1 MYMPFK
7 NLFSV
12 LMVVSL
18 SNFFTSLFGVSNLI
32 IPINDCNHTFLYIK
46 NDKRCYMITVVI
58 VLSIAWLIEKVYR
71 KIDLTMYSPRWEY
84 FFKAMLYGFIAILTL
99 LYGKDS
105 INDVSMLEWAI
116 VAVSGI
122 EGIGNYINYVK
133 ESEKR
138 KRKQVEFDAPS
149 SISIKEG
156 K

>member
-1 MYMPFK
+1 
-7 NLFSV
+7 
-12 LMVVSL
+12 
-18 SNFFTSLFGVSNLI
+18 
-32 IPINDCNHTFLYIK
+32 
-46 NDKRCYMITVVI
+46 MIVVVI
-58 VLSIAWLIEKVYR
+58 VLSIALLIEKVYR
-71 KIDLTMYSPRWEY
+71 KIDLTMYSTRWEY
-84 FFKAMLYGFIAILTL
+84 FFKALLYGFIAILTL

-105 INDVSMLEWAI
+105 LNDVSTLEWAI

-149 SISIKEG
+149 STSIKEG